1 MKTTTVLL
9 VAAAA
14 STLTPLAAAQSLAVS
29 WSTIDFG
36 GATST
41 AATLKLT
48 GTIGQWDAG
57 PAPKSL
63 TLACAGGFWSVGSR
77 PVPGCRGD
85 LDDGSGL
92 GVPDGAITIDDLL
105 YMIAH
110 YEGGDPLVDLDD
122 GTMSGTPDGG
132 VDIND
137 LLFFIDH
144 YESGC

>member
-1 MKTTTVLL
+1 MTRTTTLL
-9 VAAAA
+9 ASAAALSIVQA
-14 STLTPLAAAQSLAVS
+14 AAAQSLSIA

-36 GATST
+36 GAAS
-41 AATLKLT
+41 AAPTLKLT
-48 GTIGQWDAG
+48 GTIGQWDVG
-57 PAPKSL
+57 ETPKSL

-92 GVPDGAITIDDLL
+92 GVPDGAITIDDML
-105 YMIAH
+105 YMLGH
-110 YEGGDPLVDLDD
+110 YEAGDPLADLDD
-122 GTMSGTPDGG
+122 GSGTGTSDGA

-144 YESGC
+144 YENGC